1 MKKVK
6 KLISS
11 LLVAA
16 MLLTAAPLSGFV
28 GLKFPIPDLL
38 SGLKAFA
45 VSSQTS
51 GNYTYSVDSDGNATI
66 TDVSTE
72 ISGKVEVPETIDD
85 HKVIAIGNYAF
96 QDCSGITEI
105 IVPDSVESIGVGAF
119 KGLNQLANI
128 TLPFVGN
135 KRTSTGYSGVF
146 GYIFGYYNSTSNT
159 SSEDA
164 VYQYYYPN
172 SSWCYYFY
180 FVPKTIKSI
189 DRKSVV

>member
-11 LLVAA
+11 LLVVA

-119 KGLNQLANI
+119 KGLNQLTDI
-128 TLPFVGN
+128 TVPFVGASRN
-135 KRTSTGYSGVF
+135 STSESGVF
-146 GYIFGYYNSTSNT
+146 GYVFDYNCTTSRDSVSN
-159 SSEDA
+159 A
-164 VYQYYYPN
+164 IYQYSSYY
-172 SSWCYYFY
+172 YYWYYIPYVLVFDLY
-180 FVPKTIKSI
+180 EVII
-189 DRKSVV
+189 LI